1 VSERVVRWSAA
12 IIAILAFIDPPIV
25 VNGRTRPRI
34 GVSIQRGPSMGLP
47 GLPGL
52 PGSLGA
58 SDSPSA
64 SSAGTRR
71 AVAEKVRDALRRD
84 LSDDFDVMDGLDSS
98 AAALV
103 IVGDRY
109 PETPPPVIIANVVN
123 TVNTV
128 TVSAPLAP
136 NVRIAAV
143 DAPRAVPPGTSVR
156 LGVSVEG
163 RGVRGAETVLTLHAG
178 GAEVGRARHT
188 WTSEEETWRADL
200 QAVPVGAEPFRF
212 EIEARPLASER
223 SLADNR
229 AAVLVAGSQRLRV
242 LFFEARPSWASAFVR
257 RALESDPRFEVSGL
271 SQASPRAAIRTGG
284 SPALPTDHPDAY
296 DAFDTILVGGLDSL
310 SPASVSTIDDFMRR
324 RGGTVAL
331 LPDARPSS
339 PSSPSSA
346 AGSPAAPLLAGV
358 ELREKLLD
366 RPVALVTTAAPR
378 LDASELLEA
387 ARLPAGA
394 TVLAHSASSGL
405 PVIWTAAKGDGL
417 MLVSGAMDAW
427 RYRAETGV
435 DFDRFWRSVI
445 SGLALAAR
453 PAVTVEVHP
462 ADARPGDRVQVTA
475 RVRRLE
481 RERARGRLS
490 LAASA
495 DGHPMRLWPDVQEG
509 SFSGAFVVDP
519 ASPANPIRVEA
530 RLGDGPVVGVSQVAV
545 DNSVSEASGPPLA
558 LLADSH
564 AGVNVGADNLAAL
577 ERHLRSTVSAQPAR
591 AARHPM
597 RSAWW
602 IVPFAACLSGE
613 WWLRRRSGRR

>member
-1 VSERVVRWSAA
+1 VTERVLRWIAVV
-12 IIAILAFIDPPIV
+12 IAILAFMDPPIV
-25 VNGRTRPRI
+25 VDGRTRPRVA
-34 GVSIQRGPSMGLP
+34 VSVQRGPSMD
-47 GLPGL
+47 L

-58 SDSPSA
+58 LVSPSA
-64 SSAGTRR
+64 SGGTRR
-71 AVAEKVRDALRRD
+71 EVAGKVRDALRRD
-84 LSDDFDVMDGLDSS
+84 LRDAFDVIDGLDTS
-98 AAALV
+98 AAAIV

-109 PETPPPVIIANVVN
+109 PETPPPLNASVS
-123 TVNTV
+123 TV
-128 TVSAPLAP
+128 TVSGPLSP
-136 NVRIAAV
+136 NVRIAGV

-163 RGVRGAETVLTLHAG
+163 KGVRGAETVLALHAG
-178 GAEVGRARHT
+178 GAEVGRASHI
-188 WTSEEETWRADL
+188 WTSEEETWRAEL
-200 QAVPVGAEPFRF
+200 QAVPVGTGPFSF
-212 EIEARPLASER
+212 EIDARPLASER

-229 AAVLVAGSQRLRV
+229 AVVRVAESPRLRV
-242 LFFEARPSWASAFVR
+242 LVFEARPSWASAFVR

-284 SPALPTDHPDAY
+284 SPALPADRPDAY
-296 DAFDTILVGGLDSL
+296 DAFDTIVVGGLDSL
-310 SPASVSTIDDFMRR
+310 TPASVSMIDDFMRR

-331 LPDARPSS
+331 LPDARPSNS
-339 PSSPSSA
+339 
-346 AGSPAAPLLAGV
+346 AAPLLAGA

-366 RPVALVTTAAPR
+366 QPAALATTPAPR

-387 ARLPAGA
+387 TRLPLGA

-453 PAVTVEVHP
+453 AAVTVELQP
-462 ADARPGDRVQVTA
+462 ADVRPGDRVRVTA
-475 RVRRLE
+475 RVRRLD

-490 LAASA
+490 VAASA
-495 DGHPMRLWPDVQEG
+495 DGHAMRLWPDAEEG
-509 SFSGAFVVDP
+509 SFSGTFVVDP
-519 ASPANPIRVEA
+519 ASQANPIRVEA
-530 RLGDGPVVGVSQVAV
+530 RLGDGSVAGVSQVAL
-545 DNSVSEASGPPLA
+545 DNVVREASGPPLA
-558 LLADSH
+558 LLADSRG
-564 AGVNVGADNLAAL
+564 GVNVGADNLAAL
-577 ERHLRSTVSAQPAR
+577 EGHLRSTVPEQPAR

-597 RSAWW
+597 RSSWW
-602 IVPFAACLSGE
+602 IVPFAVCLSGE

>member
-1 VSERVVRWSAA
+1 VTERALRWTAVV
-12 IIAILAFIDPPIV
+12 IAILAFMDPPIV
-25 VNGRTRPRI
+25 VDGRTRPRV
-34 GVSIQRGPSMGLP
+34 GVSIQRGPSME
-47 GLPGL
+47 L
-52 PGSLGA
+52 PGSLVA
-58 SDSPSA
+58 PDSPSA
-64 SSAGTRR
+64 ASAGTRR
-71 AVAEKVRDALRRD
+71 AVAENVRAKLRRD
-84 LSDDFDVMDGLDSS
+84 LCDDFDVIDGLDTS

-109 PETPPPVIIANVVN
+109 PETPPPLIVSVS
-123 TVNTV
+123 TV
-128 TVSAPLAP
+128 TVSGPLSP
-136 NVRIAAV
+136 NVRIAGV
-143 DAPRAVPPGTSVR
+143 DAPRAVPPRTSVR

-163 RGVRGAETVLTLHAG
+163 RGVRGAETVLALQAG
-178 GAEVGRARHT
+178 GAEVGRASHI
-188 WTSEEETWRADL
+188 WTSEEETWRAEL
-200 QAVPVGAEPFRF
+200 QAVPVGTGPFSF
-212 EIEARPLASER
+212 EIDARPLASER

-229 AAVLVAGSQRLRV
+229 AVVRVAESPRLRV
-242 LFFEARPSWASAFVR
+242 LVFEARPSWASAFVR

-284 SPALPTDHPDAY
+284 SPALPADRPDAF

-310 SPASVSTIDDFMRR
+310 TPASVSTIDDFMRR

-339 PSSPSSA
+339 ASSPSS
-346 AGSPAAPLLAGV
+346 PLLAGA

-366 RPVALVTTAAPR
+366 QPAALATTPAPR

-387 ARLPAGA
+387 TRLPPGA
-394 TVLAHSASSGL
+394 AVLAHSASSGL

-453 PAVTVEVHP
+453 AAVTVELQP
-462 ADARPGDRVQVTA
+462 ADARPGDRVRVTA

-490 LAASA
+490 VAASA
-495 DGHPMRLWPDVQEG
+495 DGHAMRLWPDAQEG
-509 SFSGAFVVDP
+509 SFSGTFVVDP
-519 ASPANPIRVEA
+519 ASQANPIRVEA
-530 RLGDGPVVGVSQVAV
+530 RLGDGSVAGVSQVAV
-545 DNSVSEASGPPLA
+545 DNTVREASGPPLA
-558 LLADSH
+558 LLADSR

-577 ERHLRSTVSAQPAR
+577 ERHLRSTVPAQPAR

-597 RSAWW
+597 RSSWS
-602 IVPFAACLSGE
+602 IVPFAVCLAGE